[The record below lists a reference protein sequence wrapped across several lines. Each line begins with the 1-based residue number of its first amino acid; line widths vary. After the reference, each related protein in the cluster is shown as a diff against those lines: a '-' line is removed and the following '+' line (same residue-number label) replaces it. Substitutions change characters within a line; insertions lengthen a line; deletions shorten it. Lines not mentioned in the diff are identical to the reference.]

1 MDGKEHFAIEAL
13 WTSFKIEAAQSET
26 NRKREQIFSQR
37 KSETDAKAEKAG
49 RKNFSIFPIATNYDF
64 STLLTASCTSYASR
78 PPCYS
83 CVLIFMKKLMVWECF
98 EKVPESEHRG
108 GSQRKFKVIKTK
120 MKNKKN
126 PWKSHLIQH
135 ESLRCEQQQARSFK
149 VYLSWNKHQ
158 HICWG
163 ENWQKAGRWKGERR
177 KTLENI

>member
-1 MDGKEHFAIEAL
+1 MDGKEHFAIDAL
-13 WTSFKIEAAQSET
+13 WTSFKIEAKRNQPKTGTNFHSEK
-26 NRKREQIFSQR
+26 KRNWCESG
-37 KSETDAKAEKAG
+37 KSWKEKLF
-49 RKNFSIFPIATNYDF
+49 NFPYRNKLWFFNSPYSKLHILCFAP
-64 STLLTASCTSYASR
+64 S
-78 PPCYS
+78 CYS